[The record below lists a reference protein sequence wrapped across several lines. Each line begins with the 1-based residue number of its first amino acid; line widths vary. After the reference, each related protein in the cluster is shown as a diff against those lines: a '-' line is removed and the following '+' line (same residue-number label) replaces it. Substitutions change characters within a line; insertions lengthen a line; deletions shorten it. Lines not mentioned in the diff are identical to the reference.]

1 MQDESSEAPPRFERG
16 YGPEQ
21 SPVGSMARAV
31 IGAIVVTGLYFARP
45 VLEPIALAML
55 LALLLAPAVRW
66 LHLRGIGRAAAVFAT
81 VLFAFIIIA
90 GFAAAV
96 GDEVITFARNLP
108 QYEDNIATKI
118 RSLHGVVPEA
128 GILDRATPVLH
139 DLGSELE
146 GSDRTPKPSDPA
158 PRDSPEL

>member
-81 VLFAFIIIA
+81 VLFAFIVIA

-118 RSLHGVVPEA
+118 RSLHGVVPGA
-128 GILDRATPVLH
+128 GILDRAT
-139 DLGSELE
+139 
-146 GSDRTPKPSDPA
+146 
-158 PRDSPEL
+158 